1 MSSGQSHR
9 KPSGWVCHRNLGSFS
24 RAFQL
29 ALESLSGKDSGGGN
43 RTGLGG
49 GAGDEVLAG
58 QAGGLIPSAQVN
70 PGMVKCSS
78 THGLGTDGP
87 LEPTDQPV

>member
-29 ALESLSGKDSGGGN
+29 ALESLSGQG
-43 RTGLGG
+43 
-49 GAGDEVLAG
+49 LAG
-58 QAGGLIPSAQVN
+58 GIEQGWEMAQV
-70 PGMVKCSS
+70 MRYL
-78 THGLGTDGP
+78 LGK
-87 LEPTDQPV
+87 LEG